1 MAGSKL
7 LRSLSFFLAI
17 TLVSYIT
24 ESAFTGTLTSAGL
37 TFTLPTLSTL
47 TQTQLV
53 YLTAGGLS
61 LGAAAGLAGLAVA
74 SSLLADGGG
83 SSGSGYG
90 APTGYGE
97 PSSGYSAP
105 SSGYD
110 APSSGYES
118 PSSGGGHG
126 HSRTLEEEARSGPAA
141 PKFHYQWQQNIAN
154 LGRRKRATTELEGVN
169 TFLDSLSAVD
179 KSDCGKLYLCEI
191 AATPE
196 PERLT
201 EDTKTL
207 HLLRQTYNKRLESPG
222 RKQFDL
228 AWQIGLKFGV
238 DVCRKQFRKCT
249 IRGIVSLVKY
259 GTVSADTL

>member
-61 LGAAAGLAGLAVA
+61 MTLSTNILQFFISSIRSWRCCRFSRIGSCLKPPCWWWGLKWIWIWSANWVWRTIKWLQR
-74 SSLLADGGG
+74 SLIRSIILVL
-83 SSGSGYG
+83 STC
-90 APTGYGE
+90 PTVTLT
-97 PSSGYSAP
+97 
-105 SSGYD
+105 GYD

-126 HSRTLEEEARSGPAA
+126 HSRTLEEEARIGPAA

-169 TFLDSLSAVD
+169 TFLDVRCSVSVW
-179 KSDCGKLYLCEI
+179 GLYYS
-191 AATPE
+191 
-196 PERLT
+196 
-201 EDTKTL
+201 
-207 HLLRQTYNKRLESPG
+207 Q
-222 RKQFDL
+222 
-228 AWQIGLKFGV
+228 
-238 DVCRKQFRKCT
+238 
-249 IRGIVSLVKY
+249 
-259 GTVSADTL
+259 